1 LWQDWGAAIK
11 NYTEALEDDEEDVA
25 ALCNRSAAYYCME
38 LYKTS
43 LKDADAVLAVD
54 NTCAKAWERR
64 GLALQAMGRKN
75 EGQKAFTEG
84 LMLGEEIDSY
94 LNILRQLG
102 LNPPGKH
109 TGTVTA
115 AGSATPLPV
124 PSPVA
129 HRSAAAPAAAPAAPR
144 SPSATASP
152 SVSAPP
158 PTPSPLQVR
167 AHNAHSHS
175 AMIQEASSAP
185 ASRAPAPSAP
195 VPMGKQAKRAAAA
208 ALAGEAD
215 RQGDGVLTITASK
228 AMQNKDPAQ
237 IAALAAAQNLITHG
251 IGNASTD
258 EQIALGYLQV
268 NTGRYKEG
276 MDIFNRLLKKDKK
289 LIAAYLGRGTAY
301 ALQGNLTNACND
313 FGTALEIDPKVS
325 DAWKRRGQTRAAL
338 GQDAEAIKDLTKAAS
353 ISADYECF
361 HQRGIVY
368 HKMHDY
374 RKGLTDFRKALDL
387 EANNHITW
395 NFVGLCENSLGHTR
409 EAIIAYQRATQIDPN
424 FKEAWANL
432 AQAHR
437 DGGDR
442 VGAEKI
448 FARAF
453 QVDARYVHGFHLRGL
468 LYYGCGEI
476 RMALSDFSKGCDNDA
491 NDRNCQLMKAVCMH
505 SLGNL
510 SGAVAEY
517 SALLRVDPAHQC
529 YYQREL
535 VLYLH
540 KKLDHPISNY
550 NPDVDL
556 DTYFKEAYCKRHPTS
571 HPRLCNYI
579 PQKPIS
585 TKIPDVKLSDTAP
598 TPDMQKLVDLSRKF
612 GKLIQ
617 LNTPGFLSN
626 LRQHRMC
633 GLSIVNMAQQAR
645 AHFRAGSKG
654 SEASNTGVPLA
665 FNTKGSSKEN
675 GKAHDFGWRD
685 FMDIAIKWRQ
695 VSEPNDP
702 VFWCVHVCVCV
713 WVGDADY

>member
-1 LWQDWGAAIK
+1 MLTNCLFGRDNATQEYSTAIK
-11 NYTEALEDDEEDVA
+11 HYTEALEEDEEDIT

-43 LKDADAVLAVD
+43 LKDADAVLAID

-64 GLALQAMGRKN
+64 GLALQGMGRKN
-75 EGQKAFTEG
+75 EAQKAFTEG
-84 LMLGEEIDSY
+84 LMLGWEIDSY

-102 LNPPGKH
+102 LNAPSKHLGVQAAANRPPAQQPAH
-109 TGTVTA
+109 
-115 AGSATPLPV
+115 
-124 PSPVA
+124 VA
-129 HRSAAAPAAAPAAPR
+129 HRPAAQSPVRSSPAPKVVVGHAGVAAA
-144 SPSATASP
+144 ATS
-152 SVSAPP
+152 
-158 PTPSPLQVR
+158 TPSPP
-167 AHNAHSHS
+167 APKPPAHSAHS
-175 AMIQEASSAP
+175 NSAVDDEACSAP
-185 ASRAPAPSAP
+185 ASRAPVPSAP
-195 VPMGKQAKRAAAA
+195 VPMGKQAKRAAAQA
-208 ALAGEAD
+208 ALAAQAAAGAD
-215 RQGDGVLTITASK
+215 SREGDGVLTITASK
-228 AMQNKDPAQ
+228 TAQNKDPAQ
-237 IAALAAAQNLITHG
+237 AAALAAAQNLIAHG

-301 ALQGNLTNACND
+301 ALQGNLTAACND
-313 FGTALEIDPKVS
+313 FSHAIDLDPKVS

-338 GQDAEAIKDLTKAAS
+338 GLDADAIKDLTKAAS

-374 RKGLTDFRKALDL
+374 RKGLADFRKALDL

-442 VGAEKI
+442 ANSEKV

-453 QVDARYVHGFHLRGL
+453 QVDQRYVHGFHLRGL

-476 RMALSDFSKGCDNDA
+476 RMALADFSKGVEYDP
-491 NDRNCQLMKAVCMH
+491 NDRNCLLMKAVCMH

-517 SALLRVDPAHQC
+517 SALLRVDPGHQC

-535 VLYLH
+535 VLYWH
-540 KKLDHPISNY
+540 KKLDTKVHTY

-556 DTYFKEAYCKRHPTS
+556 DAYFKEAYCKRHTTN

-585 TKIPDVKLSDTAP
+585 AKIPDVKLSDKSASAE
-598 TPDMQKLVDLSRKF
+598 MAKLVELSRRF

-617 LNTPGFLSN
+617 LRTPGFLSN

-633 GLSIVNMAQQAR
+633 GLAIIHMAQQAR
-645 AHFRAGSKG
+645 A
-654 SEASNTGVPLA
+654 
-665 FNTKGSSKEN
+665 
-675 GKAHDFGWRD
+675 W
-685 FMDIAIKWRQ
+685 WRQ
-695 VSEPNDP
+695 VRVLLTAS
-702 VFWCVHVCVCV
+702 VCL
-713 WVGDADY
+713 GF